1 MNKWM
6 QKALEQLTQSPAHVN
21 ETQKSEHEQQP
32 ADYDQGWK
40 DGYKHGAWAS
50 EQQPADEPVAW
61 GMPGKDGFIFDVI
74 CPEEHDREEGG
85 YTVPL
90 YTRPQPAAWV
100 GLTPEERNSIWKADQ
115 MTHKE
120 WDALFDTVELKLKEK
135 NGGGV

>member
-6 QKALEQLTQSPAHVN
+6 QKALEQLTQLPAHVN

-32 ADYDQGWK
+32 ADKPVAMRHSFDGYGWK
-40 DGYKHGAWAS
+40 YTDMGFGSNWKEWTLKQHPDA
-50 EQQPADEPVAW
+50 EPVY
-61 GMPGKDGFIFDVI
+61 
-74 CPEEHDREEGG
+74 DR
-85 YTVPL
+85 P
-90 YTRPQPAAWV
+90 RPAAWV